1 MDPVDPNLIVEDE
14 SAASH
19 LFSASSSDPFRP
31 IRYHTKAIFRGVPL
45 LAKVDGQEC
54 DLQDVSLA
62 GSRLRGRFQVEKGAR
77 VEVEIFAS
85 DTLIF
90 SGAATIAWEEFDGV
104 ATDFGLAYDGL
115 FDLAKIR
122 KTVGRLAARIAIKT
136 DHDNLY
142 EDLPD
147 AYKLLSSELAHHLA
161 SMKTKSEALE
171 TPGSDVDPVSRHHST
186 RRLLQ
191 ECGPQFQEIW
201 YKFND
206 VVLSIPRR
214 DPRFKAMKWH
224 TENVLRPLFMGAPVW
239 KRSWDKP
246 LGYPGDYRIMLYAY
260 DSHEYVPA
268 PTLYDAV
275 VHAYLAHTLGA
286 CIRGRMHLTM
296 GHIRDRLREVE
307 ATADA
312 PCEMLN
318 LGCGAARELPLLF
331 AETDEFAGK
340 HVNIHLVEQDSHAL
354 QHAIELALPAS
365 APYQGRVNV
374 QGLNVSFKDVLRA
387 GTLAE
392 SYGPQDV
399 IYSLGL
405 IDYFPLSMGKRMAR
419 DLYDRLKPGGVLTWC
434 NVATCRET
442 CYWPLEFITD
452 WTLYYRNEAEMREMF
467 DLPGAEITLELE
479 DSKQIWV
486 INAKK
491 PR

>member
-1 MDPVDPNLIVEDE
+1 MTGLEPYSVGEDDGVAAHLFTE
-14 SAASH
+14 TSGIAFRPQRFRAASV
-19 LFSASSSDPFRP
+19 F
-31 IRYHTKAIFRGVPL
+31 KGVSID
-45 LAKVDGQEC
+45 VDVEGKRA
-54 DLQDVSLA
+54 DLQDISLA
-62 GSRLRGRFQVEKGAR
+62 GARLRGRFRIQKTERIQVTITVG
-77 VEVEIFAS
+77 
-85 DTLIF
+85 
-90 SGAATIAWEEFDGV
+90 GAALFQGKAAVAWEEFDGV
-104 ATDFGLAYDGL
+104 ATDFGVA
-115 FDLAKIR
+115 FDSLVDLEKIR
-122 KTVGRLAARIAIKT
+122 AEVRRLAAREAIKS
-136 DHDNLY
+136 DHDSLY
-142 EDLPD
+142 ADLPAD
-147 AYKLLSSELAHHLA
+147 YKLLSSELTHHLA
-161 SMKTKSEALE
+161 SMRAKAEALE
-171 TPGSDVDPVSRHHST
+171 PEGRAFDPVTRHHST

-224 TENVLRPLFMGAPVW
+224 TENVLRPHFMGAPVW

-260 DSHEYVPA
+260 DSHDYVPA

-286 CIRGRMHLTM
+286 CIRGRMMLTM
-296 GHIRDRLREVE
+296 KHIRARLAEVS
-307 ATADA
+307 ATSDT

-331 AETDEFAGK
+331 GETESFEGK
-340 HVNIHLVEQDSHAL
+340 HVNIHLVEQDPHAL
-354 QHAIELALPAS
+354 QHAIELALPAA
-365 APYQGRVNV
+365 APYGGRVNV

-387 GTLAE
+387 GALAE
-392 SYGPQDV
+392 AYGPQDV

-405 IDYFPLSMGKRMAR
+405 IDYFPLSTGKRMAR
-419 DLYDRLKPGGVLTWC
+419 DLYERLKPGGVLTWC

-442 CYWPLEFITD
+442 CYWPLEFLTD

-467 DLPGAEITLELE
+467 DLPGAEITLEME

-491 PR
+491 PG